1 MDILTLEVG
10 STITKANAFAL
21 LPEGRFEHWAQGFAT
36 TSIDEGDVC
45 NGVDQAL
52 RVLKKSAPRA
62 LEDPKYFVNSSA
74 AGGLRMTVHGLTFN
88 MTARAAREAALGAGA
103 IIKQVTAGELD
114 DYDLKEM
121 VSINPNIILLA
132 GGVDYGEKKIVL
144 KNAEAI
150 ASLGKISPVIY
161 AGNIAI
167 RAQIRD
173 IFEQAGVEL
182 MVTDNVFP
190 AVDQLNIEPVRLIIH
205 ELFNKHI
212 VYAPGMARL
221 RELTS
226 AQVLPTPGAVLLGAK
241 LFAEALGDV
250 LVIDVGGATTDVHSV
265 TEGSLEW
272 NTKTIDPEPFAKRT
286 VEGDLGVF
294 VNAKN
299 IMALAND
306 PEWEEQM
313 QHLMAMP
320 KTEQQMKLT
329 HWLTQRAV
337 ETAIR
342 RHAGVVSDLYT
353 PSGKIKIVRGKDLT
367 AVQWLV
373 GTGGA
378 LTHVQGG
385 DAILK
390 SICQGAG
397 AYLLPKPETTVLIDQ
412 NYRFSALGT
421 LAHSYPEEVKR
432 TFEYWVKQE
441 MTPKEE

>member
-21 LPEGRFEHWAQGFAT
+21 LPEGRFEHWAQGFAK
-36 TSIDEGDVC
+36 TSIDEGDVSI
-45 NGVDQAL
+45 GVDQAL
-52 RVLKKSAPRA
+52 QALKQSAPRA
-62 LEDPKYFVNSSA
+62 LEDPQYFVNSSA
-74 AGGLRMTVHGLTFN
+74 AGGLRMTVHGLTLN

-121 VSINPNIILLA
+121 VSIKPNIILLA

-150 ASLGKISPVIY
+150 ASLGRIAPVIY

-173 IFEQAGVEL
+173 IFEKAGVEL
-182 MVTDNVFP
+182 MITENVFP
-190 AVDQLNIEPVRLIIH
+190 AVDQLNIEPVRVIIH

-212 VYAPGMARL
+212 IHAPGMASL

-226 AQVLPTPGAVLLGAK
+226 APVLPTPGAVLLGAK

-299 IMALAND
+299 ILALAND
-306 PEWEEQM
+306 PQWEEEM
-313 QHLMAMP
+313 DNLMAMP
-320 KTEQQMKLT
+320 STEKEIQLT

-342 RHAGVVSDLYT
+342 RHAGQVSDLYT

-367 AVQWLV
+367 AVRW
-373 GTGGA
+373 
-378 LTHVQGG
+378 
-385 DAILK
+385 
-390 SICQGAG
+390 
-397 AYLLPKPETTVLIDQ
+397 
-412 NYRFSALGT
+412 
-421 LAHSYPEEVKR
+421 
-432 TFEYWVKQE
+432 
-441 MTPKEE
+441 